1 MNFQETKIAGSYVI
15 DVRRIEDDRGFF
27 GRTWC
32 RQELAEHGLSQEIV
46 QVNTALSLAKG
57 TLRGMH
63 FQRSPHSEVKIV
75 SCPSGAVFDVVLDL
89 RPESPTFRQWFG
101 VELTADNFRMLYI
114 PEGCAH
120 GYQTLQDNSV
130 LNYTTSAMYAPDHA
144 TGVRFDDPAF
154 RIDWPLPVSVISD
167 ADAGWPDFSS

>member
-32 RQELAEHGLSQEIV
+32 RQELGELGLSQDIV
-46 QVNTALSLAKG
+46 QVNTALSLAEG

-89 RPESPTFRQWFG
+89 RPESPSFRQWFG
-101 VELTADNFRMLYI
+101 VELTGDNFRMLYI

-154 RIDWPLPVSVISD
+154 GIEWPLPVGMISA
-167 ADAGWPDFSS
+167 ADAGWLDFSS

>member
-15 DVRRIEDDRGFF
+15 DVRRIEDPRGFF

-32 RQELAEHGLSQEIV
+32 RQEMGEQGLSQEIV

-63 FQRSPHSEVKIV
+63 FQRDPHAEVKIV

-89 RPESPTFRQWFG
+89 RPESPTYCEWFG
-101 VELTADNFRMLYI
+101 VELSGDNFRMLYI

-130 LNYTTSAMYAPDHA
+130 LNYTTSVMYAPDHA
-144 TGVRFDDPAF
+144 TGVRYDDPAF
-154 RIDWPLPVSVISD
+154 GIEWPQSVSVVSD
-167 ADAGWPDFSS
+167 ADAGWPDFSG